1 MNLSDQI
8 NADIKSAMIAK
19 ERGRLDALRAVK
31 AAFLLEGTEKG
42 KSGDLSEE
50 DSVAIIQK
58 LVKQRKES
66 LSIFQEQGRE
76 DLAEVEQEQI
86 GVLEIYLPAQMSDDD
101 LKEELSGL
109 LSKIG
114 ASAAADMGKAMG
126 AASKAFAGRW

>member
-31 AAFLLEGTEKG
+31 AAFLLAGTEKG

-101 LKEELSGL
+101 LKEELSLGFQ
-109 LSKIG
+109 K
-114 ASAAADMGKAMG
+114 
-126 AASKAFAGRW
+126 RYR